1 MENKKIEKIDAT
13 EIKTEEV
20 TEVKPSGFV
29 KYSYSSEEAFARRE
43 TIKKAD
49 ERIGRVVAETGG
61 NMPKELVDA
70 YEGLHRIMD
79 HIKSVELE
87 VIRVGR

>member
-1 MENKKIEKIDAT
+1 MENKNTQA
-13 EIKTEEV
+13 V
-20 TEVKPSGFV
+20 TEVKEVITEGYV

-49 ERIGRVVAETGG
+49 ERIRRTVAETGG

-70 YEGLHRIMD
+70 YEGLHKIME
-79 HIKSVELE
+79 HIKSVELD

>member
-1 MENKKIEKIDAT
+1 MENKNT
-13 EIKTEEV
+13 NV
-20 TEVKPSGFV
+20 TEVKEVITEGYV

-49 ERIGRVVAETGG
+49 ERIRRTVAETGG

-70 YEGLHRIMD
+70 YEGLHKIME
-79 HIKSVELE
+79 HIKSVELD